1 MFGSKR
7 KTEEAKEQAIKE
19 SQLNFADLI
28 KSWHQ
33 EYSQNQAKL
42 ESEFDFDA
50 TGTLSVNFWDDFDE
64 AIGSTYAYVEMA
76 EEVPDKFCFDILLH
90 LYQFMQPNYGNQI
103 SIRFYDS
110 TTLYPENLLD
120 TLGRR
125 ISFKRW
131 EILIENTNYSD
142 LEEMV
147 KSTQSV
153 PVFKGRTIEIYS
165 ES

>member
-1 MFGSKR
+1 
-7 KTEEAKEQAIKE
+7 
-19 SQLNFADLI
+19 
-28 KSWHQ
+28 
-33 EYSQNQAKL
+33 
-42 ESEFDFDA
+42 
-50 TGTLSVNFWDDFDE
+50 
-64 AIGSTYAYVEMA
+64 MA
-76 EEVPDKFCFDILLH
+76 EEVPNKLCFDILLH
-90 LYQFMQPNYGNQI
+90 LYQFMLPNYGNQI

-125 ISFKRW
+125 MSFKRW

-147 KSTQSV
+147 QNIQSV